1 MTTAAAS
8 DRVIDFQACWT
19 DLDLP
24 PHVCE
29 VLAAAPLVQTP
40 ENRPQLLDWALGRSS
55 GTTDWTLGNRGDHGV
70 YEAVFHL
77 PGRHAGSTRIV
88 EAVVTKARNG
98 LAINFPDPA
107 MRRRDPDAMLIGDA
121 LPTDKPRYEERFG
134 EPFDGMRQQTL
145 DWLKTQELVAL
156 PFYAG
161 TDSLG
166 YGSLLIVPR
175 QAAFFAAALADLQGM
190 IARSQVPADF
200 KVTGGVLFVAPPFRH
215 THFAGR
221 QIVVHDRGG
230 PHQEVFAYNLYP
242 GPSAKKGV
250 YSMLLDI
257 GEREG
262 WTTNHCAA
270 VAVVTPYE
278 NQLVLMHE
286 GASGGGKSEMT
297 EHIHRMEDGRLLI
310 GENVVTHEQRTLN
323 LPEACHL
330 RPIADDMACAHPKYQ
345 GASKR
350 LTIADAENAWFVR
363 VDHIHSYGTAP
374 NLERLCIDP
383 PEPLLFLNHYIVP
396 GGTCLTWEHVEDA
409 PGKLCPNPR
418 VILPR
423 RMIEDIAAGPRP
435 VDVRSF
441 GVRCPPTHQK
451 SKLYGILGMMHV
463 LSPALAWLWRLVAP
477 RGHAN
482 PSINPL
488 RASGLLDKD
497 SGQESGMES
506 EGVGSYWA
514 FATGRRVDQ
523 ANLLLRQ
530 IVATPETRYVL
541 LPNQHI
547 GAWRVGYM
555 AEWIAREYLAR
566 RGSAKFGREQVAEAP
581 FPLLGYIPNQLRVEG
596 SMIPRV
602 FLRVEEQIQGGP
614 EVYEEG
620 ARQWREF
627 FARELKPFL
636 IPDLDPLGH
645 RIIEACLDGATQE
658 DYRRLIAHPMFREDE
673 G

>member
-1 MTTAAAS
+1 MPENATAE
-8 DRVIDFQACWT
+8 RVSALVDFQSCWT
-19 DLDLP
+19 ELDLP
-24 PHVCE
+24 PHVRE

-40 ENRPQLLDWALGRSS
+40 ESRTQLLDWSLGRPTGS
-55 GTTDWTLGNRGDHGV
+55 TDWRLGNRDDHGV
-70 YEAVFHL
+70 HEATFYV
-77 PGRHAGSTRIV
+77 PGHGRII

-107 MRRRDPDAMLIGDA
+107 MRRRDPDAMVIGDS
-121 LPTDKPRYEERFG
+121 LPTDKPTYDDRFG
-134 EPFDGMRQQTL
+134 EPFDNTRQLTL
-145 DWLKTQELVAL
+145 DWLKTQELVAM

-200 KVTGGVLFVAPPFRH
+200 RITGGVLFVAPPFRH
-215 THFAGR
+215 THFGGR
-221 QIVVHDRGG
+221 QIVVHHRSET
-230 PHQEVFAYNLYP
+230 HQEVFAYNLYP

-270 VAVVTPYE
+270 VAVITPYE
-278 NQLVLMHE
+278 NQLILMHE

-297 EHIHRMEDGRLLI
+297 EPVHRMEDGRLLI
-310 GENVVTHEQRTLN
+310 GRNVITKEERTLN

-330 RPIADDMACAHPKYQ
+330 RPIADDMACAHPSYQ
-345 GASKR
+345 GRSGR
-350 LTIADAENAWFVR
+350 LTIADAEDAWFVR
-363 VDHIHSYGTAP
+363 VDHIHAYGTAP

-383 PEPLLFLNHYIVP
+383 PEPLVFLNHYIVP
-396 GGTCLTWEHVEDA
+396 GGTCLTWEHVEDS

-423 RMIEDIAAGPRP
+423 RMIADVAAGPRP

-441 GVRCPPTHQK
+441 GVRCPATHK
-451 SKLYGILGMMHV
+451 DSRLYGILALMHV

-482 PSINPL
+482 PSIQ
-488 RASGLLDKD
+488 ASK
-497 SGQESGMES
+497 SKEMQS

-530 IVATPETRYVL
+530 IVETPETRYVL
-541 LPNQHI
+541 IPNQHI
-547 GAWRVGYM
+547 GAWKVGFM

-566 RGSAKFGREQVAEAP
+566 RGSAKFGREQVDEASCA
-581 FPLLGYIPNQLRVEG
+581 LLGYIPSQLKVEG
-596 SMIPRV
+596 SIIPRV

-614 EVYEEG
+614 DVYEEG

-627 FARELKPFL
+627 FATELKQFL
-636 IPDLDPLGH
+636 VPDLDPLG
-645 RIIEACLDGATQE
+645 RTIIEACLDNAHQE
-658 DYRRLIAHPMFREDE
+658 DYRRLIPHPMFRDE
-673 G
+673 EH

>member
-1 MTTAAAS
+1 MATTAGGCG
-8 DRVIDFQACWT
+8 VVDFQAAWS

-24 PHVCE
+24 PAVRE
-29 VLAAAPLVQTP
+29 VLGSARLVRTP
-40 ENRPQLLDWALGRSS
+40 EKRADLLDWALGRTS
-55 GTTDWTLGNRGDHGV
+55 GETDWTAGNRDDHGQ
-70 YEAVFHL
+70 YEVVFQE
-77 PGRHAGSTRIV
+77 PWSYRFV
-88 EAVVTKARNG
+88 EAVITKARNG

-107 MRRRDPDAMLIGDA
+107 MRRRDPEAMVIGDR
-121 LPTDKPRYEERFG
+121 LPTDKPTYEERFG
-134 EPFDGMRQQTL
+134 EGFEKMRQATL
-145 DWLKTQELVAL
+145 NWLKKQELVAM

-161 TDSLG
+161 TDALG
-166 YGSLLIVPR
+166 YGSMLIVPL
-175 QAAFFAAALADLQGM
+175 QAAFFAAAVGDLQGM
-190 IARSQVPADF
+190 IPRSKVPADF

-215 THFAGR
+215 THFGGR
-221 QIVVHDRGG
+221 QVVVHERLET
-230 PHQEVFAYNLYP
+230 HQQIFAYNLYP

-250 YSMLLDI
+250 YSMLLDK

-278 NQLVLMHE
+278 NQLILMHE

-310 GENVVTHEQRTLN
+310 GKNVVTQEERTLN

-330 RPIADDMACAHPKYQ
+330 RPIADDMACAHPSYQ
-345 GASKR
+345 AGSMREDGEGTRPHHGR
-350 LTIADAENAWFVR
+350 LMIADAENGWFVR
-363 VDHIHSYGTAP
+363 VDHIHRYGTAP

-383 PEPLLFLNHYIVP
+383 PEPLVFLNHYIVP
-396 GGTCLTWEHVEDA
+396 GGTCLTWEHIEDS

-423 RMIEDIAAGPRP
+423 HLIEDILDGPQR

-441 GVRCPPTHQK
+441 GVRCPATHRDSQ
-451 SKLYGILGMMHV
+451 LYGILSLIHV

-482 PSINPL
+482 PSIQTQ
-488 RASGLLDKD
+488 KTV
-497 SGQESGMES
+497 GMES

-530 IVATPETRYVL
+530 IVETPETRYVL
-541 LPNQHI
+541 IPNQHI
-547 GAWRVGYM
+547 GAWKVGFM

-566 RGSAKFGREQVAEAP
+566 RGSAKFAQDQVREAP
-581 FPLLGYIPNQLRVEG
+581 FSLLGYIPEQLRIEG

-602 FLRVEEQIQGGP
+602 FLAVEEQIQGGMD
-614 EVYEEG
+614 VYEEG

-627 FARELKPFL
+627 FAQELKQFQV
-636 IPDLDPLGH
+636 PDMDPLGL
-645 RIIEACLDGATQE
+645 RIIEACLDGAHQE
-658 DYRRLIAHPMFREDE
+658 DYRRLIPHPMFRDE